1 MTNKRTWLV
10 LGAASIIGRAFAREA
25 AEAGND
31 IILLGKEVDDL
42 KLATLDLQ
50 ARSPDVAVTYMEM
63 DPANVDSFGDIIA
76 KCEETTQNIISV
88 FSALETAYTQK
99 NAARIWEKS
108 KICSKSTIFRKS
120 AF

>member
-50 ARSPDVAVTYMEM
+50 ARSPDIAVTYMEM
-63 DPANVDSFGDIIA
+63 DPANIDSFGDIIA

-99 NAARIWEKS
+99 ECGKDLG
-108 KICSKSTIFRKS
+108 KIKNMFQINYF
-120 AF
+120 